1 MQAKVKDANT
11 FRRELHEHTVR
22 NLKINLTS
30 PNKKVSAHVSR
41 YAEFHKDV
49 NCFSSSRCLLHHV
62 PCAKSYQVM

>member
-1 MQAKVKDANT
+1 MQAKVNDADT
-11 FRRELHEHTVR
+11 FHRKLHQHTVR

-30 PNKKVSAHVSR
+30 LSKKVSPHVSR